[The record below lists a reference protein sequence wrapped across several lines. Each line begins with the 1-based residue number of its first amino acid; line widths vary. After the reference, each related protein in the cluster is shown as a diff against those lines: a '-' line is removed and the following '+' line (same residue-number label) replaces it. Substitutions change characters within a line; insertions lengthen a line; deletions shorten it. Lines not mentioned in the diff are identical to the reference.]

1 MSAPLSQHEAATAA
15 PAHGEDEDQACARA
29 WVALTAAHAR
39 IAGQLNGALARA
51 CGLSTN
57 DFEILL
63 RLDHAGPAGVRLGRL
78 NLAVRLTQP
87 SLSRAV
93 ARLAGRGWLSRAG
106 TADDRRG
113 VLVTL
118 TPAGREVLHRAIPVH
133 AQTIREFLLDPLTPG
148 ELELLSAALNRI
160 AGS

>member
-1 MSAPLSQHEAATAA
+1 VTIPAAVSQHASATSAPV
-15 PAHGEDEDQACARA
+15 PAEEQACARA
-29 WVALTAAHAR
+29 WVALAAAYAR
-39 IAGQLNGALARA
+39 IAGQLNSALATA

-63 RLDHAGPAGVRLGRL
+63 RLDHAGPQGVRLGTL
-78 NLAVRLTQP
+78 NMAVRLTQP

-93 ARLAGRGWLSRAG
+93 TRLAGRGWLSRAG
-106 TADDRRG
+106 SADDRRG

-118 TPAGREVLHRAIPVH
+118 TQAGRDVLGRAIPVH
-133 AQTIREFLLDPLTPG
+133 ARTIREFLLDPLTPA
-148 ELELLSAALNRI
+148 ELELVAAALNRI